1 MQKMTLDELR
11 QYVETM
17 PEGIMII
24 VEFGEV
30 VKDGNIECA
39 DRSSHE

>member
-17 PEGIMII
+17 PEGIMVI
-24 VEFGEV
+24 VEFEEV
-30 VKDGNIECA
+30 EDDGSNESA
-39 DRSSHE
+39 DGSSE

>member
-17 PEGIMII
+17 PEGVIVI
-24 VEFGEV
+24 VEFEGMDES
-30 VKDGNIECA
+30 N
-39 DRSSHE
+39 DRN

>member
-17 PEGIMII
+17 PEGVMVI
-24 VEFGEV
+24 VEFEEV
-30 VKDGNIECA
+30 DDDGCDESA
-39 DRSSHE
+39 DRKSE

>member
-17 PEGIMII
+17 PEGTMVI

-30 VKDGNIECA
+30 SDDRCDESADGE
-39 DRSSHE
+39 SE

>member
-17 PEGIMII
+17 PEGTMVI

-30 VKDGNIECA
+30 SDDRCNESADGTSE
-39 DRSSHE
+39 

>member
-17 PEGIMII
+17 PEGVVVV
-24 VEFGEV
+24 VEFEE
-30 VKDGNIECA
+30 VKDDECNGNTNG
-39 DRSSHE
+39 

>member
-17 PEGIMII
+17 PEGTMVI
-24 VEFGEV
+24 VELGEV
-30 VKDGNIECA
+30 SDDRCNETTDGTSE
-39 DRSSHE
+39 

>member
-17 PEGIMII
+17 SEGTMVI
-24 VEFGEV
+24 VELGEV
-30 VKDGNIECA
+30 IDDRCNESTDGTSE
-39 DRSSHE
+39 

>member
-11 QYVETM
+11 QFVETM
-17 PEGIMII
+17 PEGTMVI

-30 VKDGNIECA
+30 NDDRCNESTDGTSE
-39 DRSSHE
+39 

>member
-17 PEGIMII
+17 PEGVMVI
-24 VEFGEV
+24 VEFEEV
-30 VKDGNIECA
+30 DDDGYDESA
-39 DRSSHE
+39 DRESE